1 MNCCKLYFSFLPFI
15 PIIQGMDP
23 ALILGVNVTRDSR
36 EELVIVR
43 GTLRRVFVPGTREVV
58 VVPCARDRGT
68 VCVVCVS
75 VTIMESALDSTAKSV
90 W

>member
-1 MNCCKLYFSFLPFI
+1 
-15 PIIQGMDP
+15 MDP
-23 ALILGVNVTRDSR
+23 ASILGVNVTRDSQ

-43 GTLRRVFVPGTREVV
+43 GTLRRVFVPGTREVVV